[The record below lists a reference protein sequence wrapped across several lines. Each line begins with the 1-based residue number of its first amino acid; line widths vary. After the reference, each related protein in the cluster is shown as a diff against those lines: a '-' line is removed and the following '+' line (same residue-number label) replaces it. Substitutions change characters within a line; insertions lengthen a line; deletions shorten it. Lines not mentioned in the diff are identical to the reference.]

1 MFLDVPVKL
10 AQIGVVSKKK
20 TRVRD
25 QKVQLQGQAPVLA
38 LSAKCWHMDL
48 NLFLF
53 VLVTMFCVGTRYGMG
68 GPRMCFESAG
78 SMN

>member
-20 TRVRD
+20 ARVRD

-38 LSAKCWHMDL
+38 LSAKCWQRDL

-53 VLVTMFCVGTRYGMG
+53 VLVPMFCVGTRYGMG
-68 GPRMCFESAG
+68 GLGMYFGSAG